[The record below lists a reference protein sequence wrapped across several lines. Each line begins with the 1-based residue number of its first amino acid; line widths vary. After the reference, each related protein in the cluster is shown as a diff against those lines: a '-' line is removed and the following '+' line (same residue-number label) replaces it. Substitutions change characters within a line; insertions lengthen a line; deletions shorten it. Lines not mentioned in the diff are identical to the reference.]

1 MQKLQIYTDL
11 AIEAHETRTD
21 VALQTS
27 PGVSQDFE
35 GVEVS
40 TDETDNILVT
50 TVEVK
55 DEKGAERIGKPI
67 GTYITIESQ
76 SLKENDVSIH
86 EKIIEILSQTI
97 GKLHNL
103 NKDDSVLIV
112 GLGNWQVTPD
122 ALGPKTVSKLLV
134 TRHIAKKD
142 ILPDEIEDKV
152 RGVAAISPGVLG
164 LTGIETS
171 EIVKGIVDKIQPK
184 LVIAIDALAARKT
197 SRINT
202 TIQIA
207 NTGVTPGGGIGNK
220 RKALNEENLGIPV
233 IAIGVPTVVD
243 AATLTNDTINRILDE
258 MLQQTQH
265 GGEFYNTLKNLQD
278 EEKYNLIADIL
289 NPYQNMFVTPKE
301 VDAVIERLSN
311 IIGNAL
317 NISLHPGIDIDDI
330 NRYLY

>member
-21 VALQTS
+21 VALLTS
-27 PGVSQDFE
+27 PNVSQDFE

-40 TDETDNILVT
+40 TDESDDILIT

-76 SLKENDVSIH
+76 ALKDNDVCTH

-134 TRHIAKKD
+134 TRHIAQKK
-142 ILPDEIEDKV
+142 ILPDEIENNV
-152 RGVAAISPGVLG
+152 RSVAAVSPGVLG

-184 LVIAIDALAARKT
+184 LIIAIDALAARKT

-202 TIQIA
+202 TIQIS

-220 RKALNEENLGIPV
+220 RKALNEENLGVPV

-243 AATLTNDTINRILDE
+243 AATLTNDTINRILDD
-258 MLQQTQH
+258 MLRQTQQ
-265 GGEFYNTLKNLQD
+265 GSDFYNTLKNLQD
-278 EEKYNLIADIL
+278 EEKYNLIAEIL

-317 NISLHPGIDIDDI
+317 NISLHPGIDTDDI